1 MDIHYNAFISY
12 RHHPEDIRVATEVQ
26 RALER
31 FHIPKAVRKNQKG
44 QMKLFRDKDELPITS
59 NLSDNIT
66 MALENSDYLIVICS
80 THTRESLWVQREIET
95 FLKTHTYDQVLT
107 VLVDGDPYD
116 TIPEILLY
124 RDVVDPVTGAV
135 NKEPLEPLS
144 CDWRLGKK
152 QAMREELPRLAAVL
166 LGCSYDELRQRQRQY
181 KMRRM
186 MTILGT
192 ATAASLCLMAYFL
205 YTSIIIQQANDDLHA
220 ANEEISRANA
230 EIVAAN
236 EEISQANEEIRQA
249 NVQIQANL
257 EEALRNQS
265 QYLSSAAAER
275 YTAGDRMTAI
285 SLAVA
290 ALPTAENPRP
300 YVPAAELT
308 LTDALG
314 IYTTERNVIADGA
327 MDCGVLIT
335 DFAVTADGKL
345 MYTLDGSN
353 RITVWDTH
361 TYAKLTTMEY
371 AEKDHEE
378 MITVGENLILR
389 RFSTDPALPSVSCY
403 TPRGELLWTVESCVD
418 LAMLGEETVLLM
430 DTQTSY
436 VDLSTET
443 VLSFLDPVTGVRQ
456 REDLRFEKEGKSF
469 YRDRYAPGSLL
480 TMNFGSWNQ
489 ANLYLLDLQDD
500 SVDSIDPIA
509 VLDPEGLGDYYIL
522 SVSVTEQKDVL
533 VMVADD
539 SGDMNGVYM
548 NLQLTSPANAKV
560 LCFRGENWALAWQQ
574 SIQSYNFS
582 TVRTLEPI
590 PGSNNILCQKDNVF
604 YVLDSAD
611 GRILARGEAEDNVL
625 TIYLEKDC
633 AYGVLE
639 NGSYFE
645 YTYNPDIYGFNNCR
659 AMQLMEADIY
669 RSQVAGGYFTMTPN
683 STHITVYRTE
693 EENAWQPFPQSPDGY
708 LRWEKFLGDRV
719 VTLTSS
725 GNLQAFDLQSGE
737 CLWTTTVSNGY
748 SVEFVSLSANGRE
761 LYAKDLKNV
770 MAFDLDTGEM
780 RNMEIQRTVNDNYA
794 SITGFGLGG
803 WDRYIYMLSQNND
816 LYYVVMDLKTGG
828 TTTYLYAEALE
839 GYSWDVGSKTGIA
852 AISEDYAWLWD
863 KGNLYELDLNTQALR
878 PILEELTEYPL
889 CQYHEKDNLL
899 TVCAGNNIVFFR
911 PGGWQLGTLSLGTA
925 KGVHVSF
932 RKGETLVLSNE
943 AQLLRFDAEG
953 NRLSQTELHVYT
965 SFYYNVAPAEGKQMS
980 INWIDT
986 GGGDLILNVFGLG
999 NIIDCNQWGVRG
1011 YVLNYK
1017 GYDALTD
1024 RVVAYTNSQLGT
1036 FPRYTTAQ
1044 VLALAEEELN
1054 GYSLPQDMK
1063 DYYGIG

>member
-12 RHHPEDIRVATEVQ
+12 RHKPDDIRVATEVQ

-31 FHIPKAVRKNQKG
+31 FHIPKAVRQSQKG

-107 VLVDGDPYD
+107 VLVDGDPYE

-124 RDVVDPVTGAV
+124 RDAVDPVTGEV
-135 NKEPLEPLS
+135 TKEPLEPLS

-181 KMRRM
+181 KMRRL
-186 MTILGT
+186 MTILGA

-249 NVQIQANL
+249 NVQIQANY

-275 YTAGDRMTAI
+275 YIAGDRMTAI
-285 SLAVA
+285 SLAMA
-290 ALPTAENPRP
+290 ALPRAEAPRP

-308 LTDALG
+308 LTEALG
-314 IYTTERNVIADGA
+314 LYTTERNVIADGA

-335 DFAVTADGKL
+335 DFTVTADGNW

-361 TYAKLTTMEY
+361 TYAKVTTVEFV
-371 AEKDHEE
+371 EKDYEE
-378 MITVGENLILR
+378 MLTVGENLIIR
-389 RFSTDPALPSVSCY
+389 RFSTDPVLSCISCY
-403 TPRGELLWTVESCVD
+403 TPEGRLLWTVESAAD
-418 LAMLGEETVLLM
+418 MALLGEETVLVM

-443 VLSFLDPVTGVRQ
+443 SITFLDPKTGIPQ
-456 REDLRFEKEGKSF
+456 REGLVLQEDGKCF
-469 YRDRYAPGSLL
+469 YRDQYAPGGLV
-480 TMNFGSWNQ
+480 TMDFGTWSRE
-489 ANLYLLDLQDD
+489 NLCLLDLQDD
-500 SVDSIDPIA
+500 SVESLDPIA
-509 VLDPEGLGDYYIL
+509 VLDTTGQGSFYIL
-522 SVSVTEQKDVL
+522 GVSVTESGDVL

-539 SGDMNGVYM
+539 SGSMNGSYM
-548 NLQLTSPANAKV
+548 NMYVTSPANAQV
-560 LCFRGENWALAWQQ
+560 LCFRGENRELAWQQ
-574 SIQSYNFS
+574 QIQSYNFS
-582 TVRTLEPI
+582 TLRTMEPI
-590 PGSNNILCQKDNVF
+590 PGTPYILCQKDNVF
-604 YVLDSAD
+604 YVLDSAT
-611 GRILARGEAEDNVL
+611 GEILRRGEAEDNVL
-625 TIYLEKDC
+625 AIYVEPDY
-633 AYGVLE
+633 AYGVLV

-645 YTYNPDIYGFNNCR
+645 YRYGSNECL
-659 AMQLMEADIY
+659 ALQLMEEDVL
-669 RSQVAGGYFTMTPN
+669 RGKVASGYFTMTPN

-693 EENAWQPFPQSPDGY
+693 SENAWAPFAQSPDGY
-708 LRWEKFLGDRV
+708 LRWEKFVGDKA

-725 GNLQAFDLQSGE
+725 GNLQAFDLQSGT
-737 CLWTTTVSNGY
+737 CLWTAKVSSGY
-748 SVEFVSLSANGRE
+748 STEFVSLSANGRE
-761 LYAKDLKNV
+761 LYAKDSGNV
-770 MAFDLDTGEM
+770 MAFDLATGEM
-780 RNMEIQRTVNDNYA
+780 RSMPILKTVDGKYA
-794 SITGFGLGG
+794 SVTGFAASG
-803 WDRYIYMLSQNND
+803 WDRYIYWLRCDKD
-816 LYYVVMDLKTGG
+816 LYYAVMDLKTGEIIQ
-828 TTTYLYAEALE
+828 YLYAQGLE
-839 GYSWDVGSKTGIA
+839 GSSWDIGSKS
-852 AISEDYAWLWD
+852 AITAVSRDYAWLWD
-863 KGNLYELDLNTQALR
+863 QGNLYELDLTTQALR
-878 PILEELTEYPL
+878 PILEGLAEYPL
-889 CQYHEKDNLL
+889 CQYHEQENLL
-899 TVCAGNNIVFFR
+899 TVCTGNDVISFR
-911 PGGWQLGTLSLGTA
+911 PGGWQLNTVSLGSA

-953 NRLSQTELHVYT
+953 NRLSQSELHVYT
-965 SFYYNVAPAEGKQMS
+965 SFYNNAAPTEGKQM
-980 INWIDT
+980 NVTWVDT
-986 GGGDLILNVFGLG
+986 GAGDLILNVFGLG
-999 NIIDCNQWGVRG
+999 NIVDCDQWGVRA
-1011 YVLNYK
+1011 YVLSYK
-1017 GYDALTD
+1017 GYDVLTD
-1024 RVVAYTNSQLGT
+1024 RLIAYTNSQLGT
-1036 FPRYTTAQ
+1036 FPRYTTEQ
-1044 VLALAEEELN
+1044 VLTMAEEELN